1 MTAGR
6 RPQEQSG
13 ETGRSVLGFESAQRV
28 IGDIG
33 GEAAASALAVA
44 SDMTLLLDADG
55 VIRDVAFGSKDL
67 AAAFP
72 GRQGWIGR
80 AWADTVT
87 EESRSKV
94 PEVLRDALAAAP
106 PRWRHVNQTSEGGAA
121 VPVLCTATRLGRSE
135 RIVILVFARDLR
147 QISVLQQRLVQAQ
160 QAIERDY
167 ARLRHAET
175 RYRLL
180 FQMSAE
186 PVLLV
191 DAATLRIAEANPAAD
206 RLLGAGETGAAGRSL
221 LDAFDSGAQQRMEAM
236 LSAVRSAGRAEEARL
251 RLAGG
256 EREVVVS
263 ASLLRQDRTLQFLI
277 RLAFPA
283 AGRNE
288 IAIPPREALMLD
300 VVRATPDGF
309 VLAAQDGRILAANA
323 AFLDMAQLPNEEQ
336 ARGQP
341 LSRFLGRQGV
351 ELDVLM
357 ANVRLRGPVRLF
369 QTELRGAQGAVAE
382 VEVSA
387 SAVLE
392 AGETCF
398 GFSIRDVGMRL
409 GRAAGDGQG
418 MAVEARRGGAPVVGR
433 PVEQLAQ
440 LVGRVPL
447 KDLVREATDVI
458 EKLAI
463 EAALELSNDNRASAA
478 EMLGLSRQS
487 LYVKLRRYGL
497 GDLDGEEGG

>member
-1 MTAGR
+1 
-6 RPQEQSG
+6 
-13 ETGRSVLGFESAQRV
+13 
-28 IGDIG
+28 
-33 GEAAASALAVA
+33 
-44 SDMTLLLDADG
+44 
-55 VIRDVAFGSKDL
+55 
-67 AAAFP
+67 
-72 GRQGWIGR
+72 
-80 AWADTVT
+80 
-87 EESRSKV
+87 
-94 PEVLRDALAAAP
+94 
-106 PRWRHVNQTSEGGAA
+106 
-121 VPVLCTATRLGRSE
+121 
-135 RIVILVFARDLR
+135 
-147 QISVLQQRLVQAQ
+147 VQAQ

-206 RLLGAGETGAAGRSL
+206 RLLGAGDAGAAGRSL
-221 LDAFDSGAQQRMEAM
+221 LEAFDTGAQQRLESM
-236 LSAVRSAGRAEEARL
+236 LSAVRAAGRADEARL

-256 EREVVVS
+256 DSEVVVS
-263 ASLLRQDRTLQFLI
+263 ASLLRQDRAVQFLI
-277 RLAFPA
+277 RLSFPA

-288 IAIPPREALMLD
+288 ISMPPREALMLD

-309 VLAAQDGRILAANA
+309 VLASQDGRILGANA
-323 AFLDMAQLPNEEQ
+323 AFLDMAQLPNEDQ

-357 ANVRLRGPVRLF
+357 ANVRLRGPVRMF
-369 QTELRGAQGAVAE
+369 QTELRGAQGAMAE

-387 SAVLE
+387 SSVLE
-392 AGETCF
+392 GGEICF

-409 GRAAGDGQG
+409 GNGAGDGPR
-418 MAVEARRGGAPVVGR
+418 AVEPRRGGAPVVGR

-487 LYVKLRRYGL
+487 LYVKLRRYGI

>member
-1 MTAGR
+1 V
-6 RPQEQSG
+6 
-13 ETGRSVLGFESAQRV
+13 TGFGSAHLV
-28 IGDIG
+28 IGEIG
-33 GEAAASALAVA
+33 AEAAASALAVA

-55 VIRDVAFGSKDL
+55 VIRDVAFGNEDL

-72 GRQGWIGR
+72 GREAWIGHP
-80 AWADTVT
+80 WTETVT
-87 EESRSKV
+87 EESRPKIA
-94 PEVLRDALAAAP
+94 ELLRDALSAVA
-106 PRWRHVNQTSEGGAA
+106 PRWRHVNQASAAGAV
-121 VPVLCTATRLGRSE
+121 VPVLCAATRLGRSE
-135 RIVILVFARDLR
+135 SIVILVFARDLR

-180 FQMSAE
+180 FQMSSE
-186 PVLLV
+186 PVVLV
-191 DAATLRIAEANPAAD
+191 DAASLRIAEANPAAD
-206 RLLGAGETGAAGRSL
+206 RLLRAEGAGAAGRPF
-221 LDAFDSGAQQRMEAM
+221 LDAFEAGAQPRVETVLA
-236 LSAVRSAGRAEEARL
+236 AVRSAGRAEEIRV

-256 EREVVVS
+256 ERDVVVS
-263 ASLLRQDRTLQFLI
+263 ASLLRQDRAPQFLV
-277 RLAFPA
+277 RLGLPA
-283 AGRNE
+283 AGAQD
-288 IAIPPREALMLD
+288 ILLPTREARLLD
-300 VVRATPDGF
+300 LVQATPDGF

-323 AFLDMAQLPNEEQ
+323 AFLDMAQFPNEEA
-336 ARGQP
+336 ARNQP

-369 QTELRGAQGAVAE
+369 QTELHGMQGASAE

-387 SAVLE
+387 SAVLD
-392 AGETCF
+392 AGESCF
-398 GFSIRDVGMRL
+398 GFTIRDVGARL
-409 GRAAGDGQG
+409 GITGANASPSQNLPERRRAATP
-418 MAVEARRGGAPVVGR
+418 PVMGR

-463 EAALELSNDNRASAA
+463 EAALELSGDNRASAA

-497 GDLDGEEGG
+497 GDLDAEDGA

>member
-1 MTAGR
+1 
-6 RPQEQSG
+6 
-13 ETGRSVLGFESAQRV
+13 VLGFGSAGQLL
-28 IGDIG
+28 GDIG
-33 GEAAASALAVA
+33 ADAAASALAVA
-44 SDMTLLLDADG
+44 ADMTLLLDAEG
-55 VIRDVAFGSKDL
+55 YVRDIAFGSEDL

-72 GRQGWIGR
+72 PRDAWLGRP
-80 AWADTVT
+80 WAETVS
-87 EESRSKV
+87 EDSRSKV
-94 PEVLRDALAAAP
+94 GELLTEALGSAP
-106 PRWRHVNQTSEGGAA
+106 PRWRHVNQKTEAGAS
-121 VPVLCTATRLGRSE
+121 VPILCTATRLGHSE

-147 QISVLQQRLVQAQ
+147 QISVLQQRLLQAQ

-180 FQMSAE
+180 FQMSPE
-186 PVLLV
+186 PVLMV
-191 DAATLRIAEANPAAD
+191 DAASLRISEANPAAD
-206 RLLGAGETGAAGRSL
+206 RLFGTEPGGAVGRPL
-221 LDAFDSGAQQRMEAM
+221 LDAFDAAAQPRVEA
-236 LSAVRSAGRAEEARL
+236 LLAAVRSAGRAEEARV

-256 EREVVVS
+256 ERDAIVS
-263 ASLLRQDRTLQFLI
+263 ALLLRQERSLQFLVRI
-277 RLAFPA
+277 GIPLAGANDILLPT
-283 AGRNE
+283 
-288 IAIPPREALMLD
+288 REAWLLD
-300 VVRATPDGF
+300 LVQATPDGF
-309 VLAAQDGRILAANA
+309 VLASQDGRILAANA
-323 AFLDMAQLPNEEQ
+323 AFLDMAQLANEEQ

-369 QTELRGAQGAVAE
+369 QTELRGAQGARVE
-382 VEVSA
+382 VELSA
-387 SAVLE
+387 SSVIE
-392 AGETCF
+392 GGETCF
-398 GFSIRDVGMRL
+398 GFTIRDVGARL
-409 GRAAGDGQG
+409 GLPPPAAGS
-418 MAVEARRGGAPVVGR
+418 VPEARKGVAQPVMGR

-487 LYVKLRRYGL
+487 LYVKLRRYGI

>member
-1 MTAGR
+1 M
-6 RPQEQSG
+6 
-13 ETGRSVLGFESAQRV
+13 LGFGSAERLL
-28 IGDIG
+28 
-33 GEAAASALAVA
+33 GEVGADAAASALAVA
-44 SDMTLLLDADG
+44 ADMTLVLDGDG
-55 VIRDVAFGSKDL
+55 TIRGVAFGSEEL
-67 AAAFP
+67 ASAFP
-72 GRQGWIGR
+72 DRDAWVGRS
-80 AWADTVT
+80 WAESVT
-87 EESRSKV
+87 EDSRGKITDL
-94 PEVLRDALAAAP
+94 LRDALATAP
-106 PRWRHVNQTSEGGAA
+106 PRWRHINQATPAGGA
-121 VPVLCTATRLGRSE
+121 VPILCAATRLGRSE

-206 RLLGAGETGAAGRSL
+206 RLLGTGEAGAAGRSL
-221 LDAFDSGAQQRMEAM
+221 LEAFDSGAHQRVEAM

-256 EREVVVS
+256 EREVIVS
-263 ASLLRQDRTLQFLI
+263 ASLLRQDRAVQFLI
-277 RLAFPA
+277 RLSFPA

-288 IAIPPREALMLD
+288 ISIPPREALMLD

-309 VLAAQDGRILAANA
+309 VLAAQDGRILGANA
-323 AFLDMAQLPNEEQ
+323 AFLDMAQLPNEDQ

-369 QTELRGAQGAVAE
+369 QTELRGVQGATAQ

-387 SAVLE
+387 SSVLE

-398 GFSIRDVGMRL
+398 GFSIRDIGTRL
-409 GRAAGDGQG
+409 GNGAGEAQGAA
-418 MAVEARRGGAPVVGR
+418 AEHRRGGTPVVGR

-497 GDLDGEEGG
+497 GDLDAEEGH

>member
-1 MTAGR
+1 
-6 RPQEQSG
+6 
-13 ETGRSVLGFESAQRV
+13 VLGFESAQRM

-72 GRQGWIGR
+72 GWRGWVGR
-80 AWADTVT
+80 PWAETVT
-87 EESRSKV
+87 EDSRSKV
-94 PEVLRDALAAAP
+94 PEMLRDALAGAP
-106 PRWRHVNQTSEGGAA
+106 PRWRHVNQASDGGAP

-135 RIVILVFARDLR
+135 RILILVFARDLR

-206 RLLGAGETGAAGRSL
+206 RLLGAGDAGAVGRSL
-221 LDAFDSGAQQRMEAM
+221 LDVFDDGAQQRVEAM

-256 EREVVVS
+256 EREVIVS
-263 ASLLRQDRTLQFLI
+263 ASLLRQDRTVQFLI
-277 RLAFPA
+277 RLSSPA
-283 AGRNE
+283 TGSNE
-288 IAIPPREALMLD
+288 ISIPPREALMLD
-300 VVRATPDGF
+300 LLRATPDGF

-369 QTELRGAQGAVAE
+369 QTELRGAQGATTV

-387 SAVLE
+387 SSVLE

-398 GFSIRDVGMRL
+398 GFSIRDIGARL
-409 GRAAGDGQG
+409 GHAAGDGQG
-418 MAVEARRGGAPVVGR
+418 AEAEQRRSTPVVGR

>member
-1 MTAGR
+1 MA
-6 RPQEQSG
+6 
-13 ETGRSVLGFESAQRV
+13 LGFETARRM
-28 IGDIG
+28 IGDLG
-33 GEAAASALAVA
+33 AEAAASALSVA

-55 VIRDVAFGSKDL
+55 IIRDIAFGNEDL

-72 GRQGWIGR
+72 ARQVWLGKSWVE
-80 AWADTVT
+80 TVT
-87 EESRSKV
+87 EESRPKIADL
-94 PEVLRDALAAAP
+94 LRDALAAAP
-106 PRWRHVNQTSEGGAA
+106 PRWRHVNQASEGGAA
-121 VPVLCTATRLGRSE
+121 VPVLCAATRLGRSE

-160 QAIERDY
+160 QAMERDY

-186 PVLLV
+186 PVVLV

-206 RLLGAGETGAAGRSL
+206 RLFGSGDAGRPF
-221 LDAFDSGAQQRMEAM
+221 LDAFDPGAQQRVEAI
-236 LSAVRSAGRAEEARL
+236 LSAVRSAGRAEEARV

-256 EREVVVS
+256 DREVVVS
-263 ASLLRQDRTLQFLI
+263 ASLLRQDRAVQFLI

-283 AGRNE
+283 VGKND
-288 IAIPPREALMLD
+288 IVLPTREALMLD
-300 VVRATPDGF
+300 LMRATPDGF
-309 VLAAQDGRILAANA
+309 VLAAQDGRVLAANA
-323 AFLDMAQLPNEEQ
+323 AFLDMVQLPNEEQ
-336 ARGQP
+336 VRGQP

-369 QTELRGAQGAVAE
+369 QTELRGAQGAEAE

-387 SAVLE
+387 SAVTE
-392 AGETCF
+392 AGESCF
-398 GFSIRDVGMRL
+398 GFSIRDVGARL
-409 GRAAGDGQG
+409 GQGAGDGQQAPRAG
-418 MAVEARRGGAPVVGR
+418 EHRRGGAPVVGR

-463 EAALELSNDNRASAA
+463 EAALELSGDNRASAA

-497 GDLDGEEGG
+497 GDLDVEDGH